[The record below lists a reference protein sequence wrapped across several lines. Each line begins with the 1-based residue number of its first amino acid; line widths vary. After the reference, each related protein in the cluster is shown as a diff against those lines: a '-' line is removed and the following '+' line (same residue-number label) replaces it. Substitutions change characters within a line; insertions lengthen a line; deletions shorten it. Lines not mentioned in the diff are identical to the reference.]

1 MREVEGFD
9 PDYGEAQDYDL
20 LLKCSERLKP
30 SQIRHIPAALYCR
43 TGLPQV
49 LPKGKGYE
57 RAVVASLTRQ
67 GIAAEV
73 LPGEAEGVLRICYP
87 TPEPPPLVSI
97 IILTRD
103 RLDLLQR
110 CVESILAKTDYPSY
124 EIIVVDNGSQEP
136 ETLDYLCI
144 LEQKGSARIIR
155 DDRPFNFSALNN
167 IAIRQAFGQY
177 IATLNNDMEVIGDQW
192 LKEMVSHACRP
203 GVGAVGARLWFP
215 DDTLQHGG
223 VIFVKGSAL
232 HAHRGAVRGSSGYWG
247 RAVAI
252 QNFSAVTAACLV
264 MRKEIYLKAG
274 GMNEADLSVSYNDID
289 LCLKLSVAGYRIVW
303 TPYAELYHYES
314 ASRGDD
320 LSSENRK
327 RALAEYAYMVR
338 RWGAILESDPAWN
351 PEITSP

>member
-1 MREVEGFD
+1 
-9 PDYGEAQDYDL
+9 
-20 LLKCSERLKP
+20 
-30 SQIRHIPAALYCR
+30 
-43 TGLPQV
+43 
-49 LPKGKGYE
+49 
-57 RAVVASLTRQ
+57 
-67 GIAAEV
+67 
-73 LPGEAEGVLRICYP
+73 
-87 TPEPPPLVSI
+87 
-97 IILTRD
+97 
-103 RLDLLQR
+103 LDLLRR

-124 EIIVVDNGSQEP
+124 EIIVVDNGSQEA
-136 ETLDYLCI
+136 ETLDYLRV
-144 LEQKGSARIIR
+144 LEQNGGARIIR
-155 DDRPFNFSALNN
+155 DDRPFNFSVLNN
-167 IAIRQAFGQY
+167 VAVRQAFGQY

-192 LKEMVSHACRP
+192 LTEMVSHACRP